1 MDKFNSA
8 LRGYDKNEVNDF
20 IDKIIS
26 RVESMVDE
34 ISLKDNE
41 ISQYKKALKE
51 KENIIKELSS
61 KVDSLEEKEFKTR
74 EFVIDDTLERSKIEA
89 KKLLDEAKIKS
100 KKIIEDAEEQADL
113 IINECLMEASKSEMR
128 INNLKDEIE
137 KLKQKKETLYYR

>member
-74 EFVIDDTLERSKIEA
+74 EFVIDDTLKRSKIEA

>member
-74 EFVIDDTLERSKIEA
+74 EFVIDDTLERSKIKD